1 MNGHLLDANV
11 LIALAWPNHP
21 HHGRAHA
28 WFKREQ
34 IRGWGTCLITQLA
47 FIRVS
52 SNPAVP
58 HHVSPQA
65 ADRQLRQIAAL
76 PQHFFVAE
84 PADGYADAAFARTMP
99 NTLTHHLVTDAYLV
113 TLASIRN
120 LRLATLDQKLV
131 AAFPEVT
138 LI

>member
-1 MNGHLLDANV
+1 MSGHLLDANV

-34 IRGWGTCLITQLA
+34 KRGWGTCLVTQLA

-65 ADRQLRQIAAL
+65 AYRQLLQIAAL

-84 PADGYADAAFARTMP
+84 PGTGYADAEFARTMP

-113 TLASIRN
+113 TLAAIRKVK
-120 LRLATLDQKLV
+120 LATFDQQLV
-131 AAFPEVT
+131 AAFPESSLV
-138 LI
+138 